1 MIKDEHELIESEL
14 FKTAESLINSSFFS
28 YFVDAIA
35 NRYTVSVYI
44 PVLDE

>member
-1 MIKDEHELIESEL
+1 MIKDDPELIESEL

-35 NRYTVSVYI
+35 NR
-44 PVLDE
+44 